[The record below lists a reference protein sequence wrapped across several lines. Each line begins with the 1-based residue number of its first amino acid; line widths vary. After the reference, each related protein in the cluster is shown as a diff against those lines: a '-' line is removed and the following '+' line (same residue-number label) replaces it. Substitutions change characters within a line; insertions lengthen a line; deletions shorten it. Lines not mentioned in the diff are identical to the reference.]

1 MLLRESPDIMPGMR
15 FMLNS
20 VYIPK
25 GKYKSREAS
34 PGEPLQ
40 LIWKCYGISKTFSWC
55 TLVSNYKDLQAGH
68 LIKCFTMDLKLVS
81 LPQIFQAKRDDLP
94 NL

>member
-40 LIWKCYGISKTFSWC
+40 LIWKHYGISKTFSWC

>member
-1 MLLRESPDIMPGMR
+1 MLLRESPDIMPGTR

-40 LIWKCYGISKTFSWC
+40 LIWKRYGISKTFSWC
-55 TLVSNYKDLQAGH
+55 TLLSNYEDLQAGH
-68 LIKCFTMDLKLVS
+68 LVKCLTMDLKLVS

>member
-1 MLLRESPDIMPGMR
+1 MLLRESPNIMPGTR

-20 VYIPK
+20 VYVPK
-25 GKYKSREAS
+25 GESKARETL

-40 LIWKCYGISKTFSWC
+40 LIWKRYGVTKTISWC
-55 TLVSNYKDLQAGH
+55 ALVSNYKDLQAGH
-68 LIKCFTMDLKLVS
+68 LIECLTMDLKLVS
-81 LPQIFQAKRDDLP
+81 LPQIFQTKRDDLP

>member
-1 MLLRESPDIMPGMR
+1 MPFREEPRIMAGTR
-15 FMLNS
+15 FMLKS

-25 GKYKSREAS
+25 GEHKSREAS
-34 PGEPLQ
+34 PEEPLK
-40 LIWKCYGISKTFSWC
+40 LIWKRYGISKTFSWC

-68 LIKCFTMDLKLVS
+68 LIKCLTMDLKLVS
-81 LPQIFQAKRDDLP
+81 LPQIFQTKRDDLP

>member
-40 LIWKCYGISKTFSWC
+40 LIWKRYGISKTFSWC

>member
-1 MLLRESPDIMPGMR
+1 MLLRESPDIMPGTR

-40 LIWKCYGISKTFSWC
+40 LIWKRYGISKTFSWC
-55 TLVSNYKDLQAGH
+55 TLVSNYKE
-68 LIKCFTMDLKLVS
+68 V
-81 LPQIFQAKRDDLP
+81 
-94 NL
+94 

>member
-20 VYIPK
+20 VYVPK

-40 LIWKCYGISKTFSWC
+40 LIWKRYGISKTFSWC

>member
-1 MLLRESPDIMPGMR
+1 MLLRESPDIMPGTR

-40 LIWKCYGISKTFSWC
+40 LIWKRYGISKTFSWC

-68 LIKCFTMDLKLVS
+68 LIKRFTMDLKLVS

>member
-1 MLLRESPDIMPGMR
+1 MLLRESPDIMPGTR

-20 VYIPK
+20 VYIHK

-40 LIWKCYGISKTFSWC
+40 LIWKRYGISKTFSWC

>member
-1 MLLRESPDIMPGMR
+1 MLLRESPNIMPGTR

-20 VYIPK
+20 VYVPK
-25 GKYKSREAS
+25 GESKARETL

-40 LIWKCYGISKTFSWC
+40 LIWKRYGISKTFSWC
-55 TLVSNYKDLQAGH
+55 TLASNYKDLQAGH
-68 LIKCFTMDLKLVS
+68 LIECLTMDLKLVS
-81 LPQIFQAKRDDLP
+81 LPQIFQTKRDDLP

>member
-1 MLLRESPDIMPGMR
+1 MLLRESPDIMPGTR

-40 LIWKCYGISKTFSWC
+40 LIWKRYGISKTFSWC

-68 LIKCFTMDLKLVS
+68 LIKCLTMDLKLVS
-81 LPQIFQAKRDDLP
+81 LQQIFQAKRDDLP

>member
-1 MLLRESPDIMPGMR
+1 MLLRESPDIMSGMR

-40 LIWKCYGISKTFSWC
+40 LIWKRYGISKTFSWC

-68 LIKCFTMDLKLVS
+68 LIKCLTMDLKLVS
-81 LPQIFQAKRDDLP
+81 LPQIFQTKRDDLP

>member
-20 VYIPK
+20 VYIPQ
-25 GKYKSREAS
+25 GKYKSREPS

-40 LIWKCYGISKTFSWC
+40 LIWKRYGISKTFSWC

-68 LIKCFTMDLKLVS
+68 LIKCLTMDLKLVS
-81 LPQIFQAKRDDLP
+81 LPQIFQTKRDDLP

>member
-15 FMLNS
+15 FILNS

-40 LIWKCYGISKTFSWC
+40 LIWKRYGISKTFSWC

>member
-1 MLLRESPDIMPGMR
+1 MLLRESPNIMPGTR

-20 VYIPK
+20 VYVPK
-25 GKYKSREAS
+25 GESKARETL

-40 LIWKCYGISKTFSWC
+40 LIWKRYGISKTFSWC